1 MSTMAHSTRT
11 RGRDIA
17 FFVALMATALA
28 LGGALAHALELL
40 NKIGMSREE
49 YFVAQQ
55 LYAGWNRLAFLLA
68 IQAAGMLAL
77 IVMYW
82 REPAVLRPA
91 VVALACLVAAQTVFW
106 IWTFPANV
114 ATDQWRMQPENWA
127 QLRAEWEY
135 SHLAGA
141 VFQVGAMAALV
152 VGVLRRG

>member
-1 MSTMAHSTRT
+1 MSTMTNSTHA
-11 RGRDIA
+11 RGGDIA

-28 LGGALAHALELL
+28 LGGALAHALELP

-77 IVMYW
+77 IVIYW
-82 REPAVLRPA
+82 REPAVLRPV
-91 VVALACLVAAQTVFW
+91 VVALACLVAAQVVFW

-114 ATDQWRMQPENWA
+114 ATDQWTAQPENWA

-141 VFQVGAMAALV
+141 VFQTAAMAALV
-152 VGVLRRG
+152 VGVLRRA